1 MQNFKNFILI
11 EPSVDQLRKYASF
24 AGTALILESED
35 GQDWYE
41 CQKLFSDDTVK
52 IQYDSEGII
61 RGVIDKPVPVR
72 ANTYE
77 VSMLWPVN
85 TSVAE
90 LALDD
95 YPAGVQ
101 LDGTWKYNEET
112 RSIYQDADI
121 VSAQVIIKNTRQ
133 LNKIL
138 SACAV
143 SAFPLQS
150 RVDAGSATDKEVT
163 ALAELKKYVID
174 LTNPAIVDLTQSPL
188 QFPPAPLSL
197 QVR

>member
-1 MQNFKNFILI
+1 MQNFKNFKLI
-11 EPSVDQLRKYASF
+11 EPSIDQLKKYASF
-24 AGTALILESED
+24 AGTPLILESED

-52 IQYDSEGII
+52 IQYDSDGII
-61 RGVIDKPVPVR
+61 RGVIDKPIPER
-72 ANTYE
+72 GNIYA

-85 TSVAE
+85 ASVAE

-95 YPAGVQ
+95 YPDGVT
-101 LDGTWKYNEET
+101 LDGTWKYDEET
-112 RSIYQDADI
+112 RNIYQDADI
-121 VSAQVIIKNTRQ
+121 VSSQVIINNTRQ
-133 LNKIL
+133 LNKLL
-138 SACAV
+138 SVCAV

-150 RVDAGSATDKEVT
+150 RVDVGCAIDEQVT
-163 ALAELKKYVID
+163 ALAELKQYVID

-188 QFPPAPLSL
+188 QLPPAPLSL